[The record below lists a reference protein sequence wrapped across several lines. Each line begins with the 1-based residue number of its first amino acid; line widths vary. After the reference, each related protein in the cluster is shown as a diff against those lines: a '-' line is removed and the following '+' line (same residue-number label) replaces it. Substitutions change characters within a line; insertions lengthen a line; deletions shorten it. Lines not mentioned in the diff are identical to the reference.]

1 MIAWLIGIIT
11 LILLLF
17 IFWRGRSKT
26 LKDRFENPKFQFL
39 RNLGITAPMQKKDS
53 RPKDFQENNHAKR
66 NS

>member
-1 MIAWLIGIIT
+1 MIAWLMGIIT

-26 LKDRFENPKFQFL
+26 LKDRFERPKFQFL
-39 RNLGITAPMQKKDS
+39 RNLGIASPMHKEESQ
-53 RPKDFQENNHAKR
+53 PKESQENNHAKR